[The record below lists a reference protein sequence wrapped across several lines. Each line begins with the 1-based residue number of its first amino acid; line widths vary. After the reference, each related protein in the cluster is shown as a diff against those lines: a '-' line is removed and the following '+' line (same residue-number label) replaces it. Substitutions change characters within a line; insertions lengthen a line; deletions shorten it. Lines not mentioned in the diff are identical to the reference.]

1 MDVTNVV
8 RGSLRTKL
16 IVWFLILSLVPVIV
30 VSMLAYFNSRSSLE
44 GTYLSALDTYAS
56 SQADSISKWV
66 EENIRQLQI
75 TAAAPGIRSLKDDQ
89 IMPRIKSYVKFNPAW
104 EMMFWADTQGK
115 SHTTLDS
122 WADIKDREYFQK
134 VISTGQ
140 PAVSNGVI
148 SKATNRPVVV
158 FAVPIL
164 KDDGK
169 IGGVLAATV
178 TLDYLTQICK
188 DSKLMSQHGYGF
200 IIQSDGLALAFPD
213 ESLVLKANFL
223 QTDSES
229 VNSITKKMIAG
240 EKGIGRAVYN
250 GKGQLVAYS
259 PIKGTTWSFG
269 VQEPEEEAF
278 SASKNLLRFIIII
291 ILVAVAV
298 VVFVSYIIGTSIAN
312 PIVELTNIADTM
324 AQGDLNVS
332 IKTNYS
338 GEIGKLA
345 RSLAVMVDNL
355 KAVTTSIKEVSSKT
369 TSTGEQINGAV
380 NQTTMAV
387 QQVATTVQELAN
399 GAQETAKNVQEVS
412 SAVDNI
418 GRRIEELAQNANVV
432 EKLNAEA
439 RDLTVEGQEVVNE
452 LNRGFNETQSVT
464 NTVVS
469 AMDQLERLAGEIGRI
484 VETITAIS
492 SQTNLLALNAAIEAA
507 RAGEA
512 GRGFAV
518 VADEVRKLAE
528 ESNQSAQRIADFID
542 QIKNQV
548 VKTAEGVKNSVAV
561 VNRQIEIGSRV
572 TETFTK
578 IADGNSKI
586 VDAIEDITRGITS
599 LVEESKR
606 ISNSI
611 QNVAA
616 IAEENAASAE
626 ETSAATQE
634 ISAAMEEISAN
645 VNTLLSLAKDIE
657 ALLERFKV

>member
-1 MDVTNVV
+1 MDVVNVI
-8 RGSLRTKL
+8 RGSLKTRL

-30 VSMLAYFNSRSSLE
+30 VSMLAFFNSRSSLE
-44 GTYLSALDTYAS
+44 NTYLSALDTYAS

-66 EENIRQLQI
+66 EENIRQLEI
-75 TAAAPGIRSLKDDQ
+75 MADAPGIRSLKDDQ
-89 IMPRIKSYVKFNPAW
+89 IMPRIKTYVKHNPAW
-104 EMMFWADTQGK
+104 EMMFWADPEGRA
-115 SHTTLDS
+115 HTTLDS

-134 VISTGQ
+134 VISTGK
-140 PAVSNGVI
+140 PAVSNGII
-148 SKATNRPVVV
+148 SKATNRPIVTL
-158 FAVPIL
+158 AVPIFR
-164 KDDGK
+164 DDGK
-169 IGGVLAATV
+169 IGGILAATV
-178 TLDYLTQICK
+178 TLDYLTQLCK
-188 DSKLMSQHGYGF
+188 NSKLMSQNGYGF

-213 ESLVLKANFL
+213 ESQILKANFL

-240 EKGIGRAVYN
+240 EKGVGRTIYN
-250 GKGQLVAYS
+250 GKAQLVAYA
-259 PIKGTTWSFG
+259 PIKGTSWSFG
-269 VQEPEEEAF
+269 VQEPQDEAF
-278 SASKNLLRFIIII
+278 AASKSLLRFIIII
-291 ILVAVAV
+291 ILVAVAA
-298 VVFVSYIIGTSIAN
+298 VVFVSYIIGSSIAN
-312 PIVELTNIADTM
+312 PIVELTDTADMM
-324 AQGDLNVS
+324 AQGDLTVS

-345 RSLAVMVDNL
+345 RSLAVMLDNL
-355 KAVTTSIKEVSSKT
+355 KATLLTVKDTSEKVS
-369 TSTGEQINGAV
+369 STGEQINGAV

-418 GRRIEELAQNANVV
+418 GRRIEELAQNADTV
-432 EKLNAEA
+432 EKLSTEA
-439 RDLTVEGQEVVNE
+439 RSLTEEGQEVVNE

-542 QIKNQV
+542 QIRNQV
-548 VKTAEGVKNSVAV
+548 VKTAEGVKNSVSV

-572 TETFTK
+572 TETFAR
-578 IADGNSKI
+578 IANGNSKI

-626 ETSAATQE
+626 ETSAASQE
-634 ISAAMEEISAN
+634 ISAAMEEINAN
-645 VNTLLSLAKDIE
+645 VNTLLSLARDME
-657 ALLERFKV
+657 ALLGKFKV